1 MARTAAEQRCP
12 RSGPPPFLQLAAHP
26 VRWQLLSELA
36 DSDRAVRELT
46 ELIGRPQNLVS
57 YHLRQLRSA
66 GLVSS
71 RRSTADRRDAYY
83 AVDLDRCGDLL
94 GAAGSALHPGLASA
108 PVRHDASAPAGSV
121 LFLCTGNSSRSQI
134 AEALLASMSGGALV
148 AASAGSAP
156 KAVHPNA
163 VRVLAEH
170 GIDISDARA
179 THVDDLAGVH
189 FDVVV
194 TLCDRV
200 REVCPDR
207 PGAHRR
213 VHWSIPDPSIE
224 GATDTESYPAFER
237 TAEELERRIHFLIAS
252 IGN

>member
-1 MARTAAEQRCP
+1 MARTAAEQRDP
-12 RSGPPPFLQLAAHP
+12 RSGPPQFLQLAAHP

-36 DSDRAVRELT
+36 DSDRTVRELT
-46 ELIGRPQNLVS
+46 ELVGRPQNLVS

-94 GAAGSALHPGLASA
+94 GAAGRALHPGLASA
-108 PVRHDASAPAGSV
+108 PMREDARAAAGSV

-163 VRVLAEH
+163 VRVLAER

-179 THVDDLAGVH
+179 KHLDELAEVR

-200 REVCPDR
+200 REVCPDW
-207 PGAHRR
+207 PDDTRR
-213 VHWSIPDPSIE
+213 APWSIPDPSLA
-224 GATDTESYPAFER
+224 GDDHDESYPAFER
-237 TAEELERRIHFLIAS
+237 TADELERRIHFLIAS